1 MIRVSSNG
9 RERYFFPINDLPN
22 NLFPRQFNYNEVIY
36 NNFIAFDSY
45 NFKQVL
51 YIPLVPL
58 VMPLI
63 FAKIPRETTVMK
75 TFFSVIVELGIS
87 I

>member
-1 MIRVSSNG
+1 MIRVNSNG

-22 NLFPRQFNYNEVIY
+22 NLFPRQFNNNDVIY

-63 FAKIPRETTVMK
+63 FFLFFRETTVMK